1 MREFVMGDI
10 HGACKAMR
18 QCLQLAGFNYKKDR
32 LIQLGDIVDRN
43 GEVFECVE
51 ELLKIRNLIVV
62 RGNHDDWFDEFC
74 LTGRHPADWIHGG
87 LATARS
93 YWRHAHGKSHVRGK
107 SRVATDDVEL
117 IRRLTPQ
124 DIPATHRT
132 FFARL
137 PLYHVDTK
145 GRCFVHGGFNRF
157 HSFNGQPPSIYFWDR
172 ELWTSALEWQENE
185 RLTPGQPPFQIK
197 TKFREIFI
205 GHTPTTGWNSIVPMR
220 AAHVYNLDTG
230 AGQYGRLTI
239 MDLATKK
246 YWQSEPVASLYEKN
260 RGMTVME

>member
-18 QCLQLAGFNYKKDR
+18 QCLQRAAFDYKNDR
-32 LIQLGDIVDRN
+32 LIQLGDIVDRQA
-43 GEVFECVE
+43 GVFECVE
-51 ELLKIRNLIVV
+51 ELLKIKHLIVV

-74 LTGRHPADWIHGG
+74 QTGHHPAHWWHGG
-87 LATARS
+87 VATAQS
-93 YWRHAHGKSHVRGK
+93 YWRHAHSKEAHPP
-107 SRVATDDVEL
+107 DDQEIINL
-117 IRRLTPQ
+117 LRPEHIPEKHRR
-124 DIPATHRT
+124 
-132 FFARL
+132 FFAGL
-137 PLYHVDTK
+137 PLYHVDAQ
-145 GRCFVHGGFNRF
+145 GRCFVHAGFNRF
-157 HSFNGQPPSIYFWDR
+157 APFTGQPSSIYFWDR
-172 ELWTSALEWQENE
+172 ELWTAALEWQENE

-230 AGQYGRLTI
+230 AGQVGRLTI